1 MVNKSTSKSI
11 LVGVQ
16 AVANALENNTFNDE
30 LVDNI
35 TSHIDPIISFF
46 NVTPF
51 EAVLMGLFMNCSLND
66 KEVDRELVTKTFAK
80 DISYLPDVLD
90 TIDQLTEKKLL
101 IKAGEVS
108 HKDAYKFKQLR
119 VNPRVM
125 RAALDGDP
133 EMMKIAPCDNF
144 LAFLDDVN
152 DVIVQRMEKHITTEQ
167 LNREIDLLMDI
178 NKELDTI
185 KWIKSKKELVDENLS
200 IFLNICIEHLRGSE
214 EVDCDK
220 VLREVVDNASDRL
233 RHKSMIK
240 NGSHLLVK
248 KNFIETGGGFLML
261 FESVKL
267 TDDTMKSV
275 FGGCGDENIKDH
287 REFKPRTC
295 SLIYHEKINKE
306 NLFYNKKEGKS
317 VETLS
322 DLLLNERYNHV
333 VEQMKEKNMRP
344 GFTVLLYGSPG
355 TGKTSTAKNIAK
367 ITGRNIMIVD
377 IPKIQNK
384 WVGESEKNLA
394 RIFSEYS
401 TAKSKFDKAPILLFN
416 EADALLGKRI
426 NANTSIDQLNNTMQ
440 NILLQELE
448 DFEGIF
454 MATTNLIKNL
464 DTAFDRRFLYKIEF
478 QKPDKNISLDI
489 LKSSLPEVDENILD
503 KLNGRYEL
511 TGGQISNISKKLLVN
526 QILHHEEA
534 LEDQLTS
541 LCEEETSIR
550 KSSFS
555 NPIGFKTVNN

>member
-1 MVNKSTSKSI
+1 MINKSTSKSI
-11 LVGVQ
+11 LVAVQ
-16 AVANALENNTFNDE
+16 SAATLLESKTFNDE
-30 LVDNI
+30 LVGSVI
-35 TSHIDPIISFF
+35 PQIDPIINFF
-46 NVTPF
+46 NLTPF
-51 EAVLMGLFMNCSLND
+51 EAVLMGFFMNCSLND
-66 KEVDRELVTKTFAK
+66 TEVDRELVTKTFAK
-80 DISYLPDVLD
+80 DISCLPDVLEK
-90 TIDQLTEKKLL
+90 IEELTKRKLVL
-101 IKAGEVS
+101 KVGEAS
-108 HKDAYKFKQLR
+108 NKHAFKFKQLK
-119 VNPRVM
+119 VNPRAM
-125 RAALDGDP
+125 RAILNGDP
-133 EMMKIAPCDNF
+133 ELMKITPCDNF
-144 LAFLDDVN
+144 LAFLDDIN
-152 DVIVQRMEKHITTEQ
+152 DLIVQRIEKHITTEQ
-167 LNREIDLLMDI
+167 LNKEIELLVDI
-178 NKELDTI
+178 NKELDAI
-185 KWIKSKKELVDENLS
+185 KWIKSKKDLESDDLS
-200 IFLNICIEHLRGSE
+200 IFLNICVEQIRGSD

-220 VLREVVDNASDRL
+220 VIREVIDNGSDRL

-240 NGSHLLVK
+240 SGNHLLVQ
-248 KNFIETGGGFLML
+248 NNYIETCGGFFMI

-267 TDDTMKSV
+267 TDETMKNI
-275 FGGCGDENIKDH
+275 FGGCGEQNIKDN

-295 SLIYHEKINKE
+295 KLIYNEKICRE
-306 NLFYNKKEGKS
+306 NLFYNYKEGKS

-322 DLLLNERYNHV
+322 KLLLNERYNQV
-333 VEQMKEKNMRP
+333 VEQMNEKNMRP

-541 LCEEETSIR
+541 LCEEEISIR